1 MAEGNGTA
9 SHQQQRLIRVSEGQ
23 RALVLAFM
31 SEHPQLAAKAIELQH
46 GVTVADRRRLWQE
59 LSDALN
65 LEGPAQKSV
74 DDWQAWWRRQVHE
87 ARRDAAAI
95 KEAQTGTGGGRLPGF
110 RGRVL
115 QLTGLARFGGVFG
128 SLEYQQQ
135 ADVPAPA
142 MEVELEATEAAA
154 AGDSDTATQAPPS
167 YLESGPAAP
176 VPQPPVRPRRQQRP
190 RRTDTL
196 LRVSSQCDQ
205 SLELTEKL
213 LDEVRG
219 IRRSALHLT
228 SLARRMV
235 AALERAA
242 AAQERA
248 AAAQERAVAEGP
260 LRERDA

>member
-1 MAEGNGTA
+1 MGITNNPTERPAN
-9 SHQQQRLIRVSEGQ
+9 IPEGQ
-23 RALVLAFM
+23 PFA
-31 SEHPQLAAKAIELQH
+31 QH
-46 GVTVADRRRLWQE
+46 VN
-59 LSDALN
+59 LSDENTKSTVDVVQSLRGPPSTLTSVKSEPLAQGRPPEAHLN
-65 LEGPAQKSV
+65 MC
-74 DDWQAWWRRQVHE
+74 R
-87 ARRDAAAI
+87 
-95 KEAQTGTGGGRLPGF
+95 GTGGGRLPGF

-142 MEVELEATEAAA
+142 MEVEVEATEAAA
-154 AGDSDTATQAPPS
+154 AADSDTATQAPPS

-213 LDEVRG
+213 LDVSRPF
-219 IRRSALHLT
+219 
-228 SLARRMV
+228 V
-235 AALERAA
+235 
-242 AAQERA
+242 
-248 AAAQERAVAEGP
+248 
-260 LRERDA
+260 